1 MEEMY
6 YIPGISNNN
15 SRILVIEYSVRIE
28 EVLSETIG
36 SILDINWES
45 SKSLGFESG
54 ALSYNQKV
62 SLLQDKRS
70 ISKEMKN
77 KLTIFMQIRNK
88 FAHVKAINSFDNYF
102 KLSKNSQEN
111 KNQLDKWYLKP
122 DSIYDDFEINYQWV
136 FFHLYNDILM
146 FLFKVKLEHLS
157 QTVSKNREYDL
168 NAKLIEILKNKTL
181 VSPITIDNWNESI
194 KDVVKL
200 LKKDQKASDLEQ
212 E

>member
-15 SRILVIEYSVRIE
+15 ARILVIEYSVRIE

-36 SILDINWES
+36 SLLDINWKS
-45 SKSLGFESG
+45 SKSFGFDSG
-54 ALSYNQKV
+54 ALTYNQKV

-70 ISKEMKN
+70 ISNEMKN
-77 KLTIFMQIRNK
+77 KLTVFMHIRNK
-88 FAHVKAINSFDNYF
+88 FAHVEAVNSFENYF

-111 KNQLDKWYLKP
+111 KKQLDKWYLKP
-122 DSIYDDFEINYQWV
+122 DSIYDDFEKNYQWI

-157 QTVSKNREYDL
+157 QTVSKSLENDL
-168 NAKLIEILKNKTL
+168 NAKLIEILKEKNM
-181 VSPITIDNWNESI
+181 VSPITIDNWNESL
-194 KDVVKL
+194 KEVLKL
-200 LKKDQKASDLEQ
+200 LKKG
-212 E
+212 